1 MYDNNVNSIDAI
13 HASVLLECIHMRDN
27 TSQCNSLNYEEANDI
42 IDYIAVPLERQM
54 HCSLF
59 YFVLCAVASPGGR
72 ECFIMCDRLTRG

>member
-42 IDYIAVPLERQM
+42 IDYIAL
-54 HCSLF
+54 S
-59 YFVLCAVASPGGR
+59 
-72 ECFIMCDRLTRG
+72 